1 MTGGK
6 DSEGELYMKRDRVL
20 IVDDSSVFR
29 QIIRKALE
37 PDPAIEVVATAA
49 NGAIALRMVEG
60 KSPDA
65 VILDV
70 EMPEMDGI
78 ETLRQIRQR
87 WPEIKVIMFSAHT
100 SKGAS
105 STFEAL
111 SLGAADFVTKPS
123 GGTLQ
128 ENIDAIQR
136 ELVPRV
142 KALLDHPVETESRKP
157 LQTPPQ
163 RPIIAPRRQLAN
175 TRPPLVAIG
184 VSTGG
189 PNALQE
195 VLSHLVPGFRSPIVI
210 TQHMP
215 PLFTEQ
221 LAARLD
227 RVCPLSVCEA
237 KDGQRVEPGNVY
249 IAPGDY
255 HMEVHREAGS
265 NEPVIRTH
273 QGPKECSCRPS
284 TDVMF
289 RSIADSYGSN
299 TIAVI
304 LTGMGQDG
312 YKGAQILKGC
322 NAYIIAQDQA
332 TCVVYG
338 MPSFIVNGGLAD
350 AVLPLGE
357 VATHLAKLTQK

>member
-1 MTGGK
+1 
-6 DSEGELYMKRDRVL
+6 MKPDRVL

-29 QIIRKALE
+29 QIISKALE
-37 PDPAIEVVATAA
+37 PEPDIEVAATAA
-49 NGAIALRMVEG
+49 NGVIALRMVER
-60 KSPDA
+60 KSPDV

-78 ETLRQIRQR
+78 ETLRHIRQR
-87 WPEIKVIMFSAHT
+87 WPEVKVIMFSART
-100 SKGAS
+100 SEGAS

-111 SLGAADFVTKPS
+111 SLGASDFVTKPS

-128 ENIDAIQR
+128 ENVEAIQR

-142 KALLDHPVETESRKP
+142 KALLDRPVQREVPKPVPAPVRKP
-157 LQTPPQ
+157 AV
-163 RPIIAPRRQLAN
+163 APRPRLA
-175 TRPPLVAIG
+175 TSAPPLVAIG

-189 PNALQE
+189 PNALHE
-195 VLSHLVPGFRSPIVI
+195 VLSHIAPGFRSPIVV

-227 RVCPLSVCEA
+227 RACPLSVCEA
-237 KDGQRVEPGNVY
+237 KDGQNIEPGNVY

-255 HMEVHREAGS
+255 HMEIHRERGAS
-265 NEPVIRTH
+265 EAVIRTH

-284 TDVMF
+284 VDVMF
-289 RSIADSYGSN
+289 RSVADSYGSN

-322 NAYIIAQDQA
+322 DAYIVAQNQA

-338 MPSFIVNGGLAD
+338 MPSYIVNGGLAD
-350 AVLPLGE
+350 LVLPIDQVAAQLGR
-357 VATHLAKLTQK
+357 LTKN

>member
-1 MTGGK
+1 MNV
-6 DSEGELYMKRDRVL
+6 KRDRVL

-37 PDPAIEVVATAA
+37 PEPDIEVVGTAF
-49 NGAIALRMVEG
+49 NGTIALRMVERN
-60 KSPDA
+60 SPEV

-70 EMPEMDGI
+70 EMPEMGGI
-78 ETLRQIRQR
+78 ETLRQIRRR

-100 SKGAS
+100 SRGAS

-111 SLGAADFVTKPS
+111 SLGASDFVTKPS

-128 ENIDAIQR
+128 ENVDAIHQ

-142 KALLDHPVETESRKP
+142 KALLDRPAGRSIPK
-157 LQTPPQ
+157 PPQ
-163 RPIIAPRRQLAN
+163 ALPKKPVVAPWRRLA
-175 TRPPLVAIG
+175 TAQPPLVAIG

-189 PNALQE
+189 PNALHE
-195 VLSHLVPGFRSPIVI
+195 VMSHIVPGFRSPIVI

-237 KDGQRVEPGNVY
+237 KNGQRVEPGNAY

-255 HMEVHREAGS
+255 HMEIRRETGS
-265 NEPVIRTH
+265 KETVIRTH

-284 TDVMF
+284 VDVMF

-322 NAYIIAQDQA
+322 DAYVVAQDQA

-350 AVLPLGE
+350 AVLPIGE
-357 VATHLAKLTQK
+357 VARQLAKLTEN